1 MRGLLFAGLL
11 ASAAAAALL
20 LAASEAAAQ
29 SDLERVEVELCL
41 AVDGSGSIEHDEFLF
56 QRQAYATAITH
67 PDVLEVIGAG
77 YRGAIAVALMEWG
90 GATSMNPIVDWTRI
104 GNAEEAEAFALEVLA
119 APRKAVGWNS
129 ISNAIA
135 FCQNWMAQNAFFG
148 ERLVIDVSGDAGQ
161 RGGRALPVVRQEAAD
176 YGIVVNALA
185 LNYRSGGMTGP
196 GGTALLDHY
205 RNDVIVG
212 TGAFALG
219 VDSPEQFV
227 SALVRKLILELANR
241 PDGGPPADG

>member
-1 MRGLLFAGLL
+1 MIRALTAAIFVGCLITATPL
-11 ASAAAAALL
+11 SA
-20 LAASEAAAQ
+20 Q
-29 SDLERVEVELCL
+29 DNLERVDVELCL

-67 PDVLEVIGAG
+67 PDVLEAIGAG

-90 GATSMNPIVDWTRI
+90 GATSMNPIVGWTRI
-104 GNAEEAEAFALEVLA
+104 GSAEEAEAFALEVLA

-135 FCQNWMAQNAFFG
+135 FCQKWMAGNAFFG

-161 RGGRALPVVRQEAAD
+161 RGGRALPIVREEADA
-176 YGIVVNALA
+176 YGVVVNALA

-227 SALVRKLILELANR
+227 SALVRKLILEIAAR
-241 PDGGPPADG
+241 PAGGPPTDG